1 MQTFKFSLLALGV
14 LLAATF
20 TGCDSPI
27 TVGLLPAP
35 DSSTIHVSGSGSV
48 TGEPDLAMLRLG
60 VSVERKS
67 VAEAR
72 EEAAS
77 AMTTVLESLTANGIA
92 ETDVQTQAFSIRPE
106 YDYDYDRDP
115 VQILRG
121 YRVSNDVTAKVRD
134 LETLSQVID
143 DAAAAG
149 GNVVLINS
157 IQFMIEDNT
166 ALATQ
171 ARILAVKDA
180 EAKAQTL
187 AKESG
192 VTIGK
197 PLAISEQTNTA
208 APPIAFDKAL
218 AAVAE
223 DASVTATPVQAGEL
237 TVTVN
242 ITVVYEIE

>member
-1 MQTFKFSLLALGV
+1 MQTFRFSLLALGV
-14 LLAATF
+14 LLVAMF

-27 TVGLLPAP
+27 TLGLLPAP
-35 DSSTIHVSGSGSV
+35 DSSTIHVTGSGSV
-48 TGEPDLAMLRLG
+48 TGEPDVALLHLG
-60 VSVERKS
+60 VSVERQS

-77 AMTTVLESLTANGIA
+77 AMTTVLDSLTANGIA
-92 ETDVQTQAFSIRPE
+92 ETDIQTQAFSIRPE
-106 YDYDYDRDP
+106 YDYDYNRDP
-115 VQILRG
+115 VQMLRG

-134 LETLSQVID
+134 LETLTQVID

-197 PLAISEQTNTA
+197 PLSISEQTSTA
-208 APPIAFDKAL
+208 APPIAFQRA

-223 DASVTATPVQAGEL
+223 ADASVTATPVQAGEL

>member
-77 AMTTVLESLTANGIA
+77 AMTTVLDSLTANGIV
-92 ETDVQTQAFSIRPE
+92 ETDVQDAGIQHPSRIR
-106 YDYDYDRDP
+106 
-115 VQILRG
+115 LRLRPG
-121 YRVSNDVTAKVRD
+121 SGADSAWVSGEQRCQRESAGFG
-134 LETLSQVID
+134 
-143 DAAAAG
+143 DAQPG
-149 GNVVLINS
+149 H
-157 IQFMIEDNT
+157 
-166 ALATQ
+166 
-171 ARILAVKDA
+171 R
-180 EAKAQTL
+180 
-187 AKESG
+187 
-192 VTIGK
+192 
-197 PLAISEQTNTA
+197 
-208 APPIAFDKAL
+208 
-218 AAVAE
+218 
-223 DASVTATPVQAGEL
+223 
-237 TVTVN
+237 
-242 ITVVYEIE
+242 

>member
-1 MQTFKFSLLALGV
+1 MQKFRLSLLVLGI

-20 TGCDSPI
+20 TGCDSAI

-35 DSSTIHVSGSGSV
+35 DSSTLHVSGSGSV
-48 TGEPDLAMLRLG
+48 TGEPDIAMLHLG

-67 VAEAR
+67 VGEAR

-77 AMTTVLESLTANGIA
+77 AMITVLDSLAANGIA
-92 ETDVQTQAFSIRPE
+92 ETDIQTQAFSIRPE
-106 YDYDYDRDP
+106 YDYDYNRDP

-121 YRVSNDVTAKVRD
+121 YRVNNEVTAKVRE

-157 IQFMIEDNT
+157 IQFMIEDTT

-171 ARILAVKDA
+171 ARVLAIKNA

-187 AKESG
+187 ATESG

-197 PLAISEQTNTA
+197 PLSISEQTSTA
-208 APPIAFDKAL
+208 APPIAFDRAL
-218 AAVAE
+218 AVVAE
-223 DASVTATPVQAGEL
+223 EASVTATPVQSGEL

>member
-1 MQTFKFSLLALGV
+1 MQKFRLSLLALGL

-20 TGCDSPI
+20 IGCDSAI

-35 DSSTIHVSGSGSV
+35 DSSTIHVTGSGSI
-48 TGEPDLAMLRLG
+48 TGEPDIAMLRLG
-60 VSVERKS
+60 VSVERKT

-72 EEAAS
+72 EEAAI
-77 AMTTVLESLTANGIA
+77 AMTTVLDSLKANGIA
-92 ETDVQTQAFSIRPE
+92 ETDIQTQAFSIRPE
-106 YDYDYDRDP
+106 YDYDYNRDP
-115 VQILRG
+115 VQMLRG
-121 YRVSNDVTAKVRD
+121 YRVSNDVTAKVRE

-143 DAAAAG
+143 DAATAG
-149 GNVVLINS
+149 GNVVLIHS

-171 ARILAVKDA
+171 ARALAVKDA

-197 PLAISEQTNTA
+197 PLSISEKTSIA
-208 APPIAFDKAL
+208 APPIAFDR
-218 AAVAE
+218 AAEEAAA

>member
-1 MQTFKFSLLALGV
+1 MQKFRFSLLALGL

-20 TGCDSPI
+20 IGCDSAI

-35 DSSTIHVSGSGSV
+35 DSSTIHVTGSGSI
-48 TGEPDLAMLRLG
+48 TGVPDIAMLRLG
-60 VSVERKS
+60 VSVERKT

-77 AMTTVLESLTANGIA
+77 AMTTVLDSLKANSIA
-92 ETDVQTQAFSIRPE
+92 ETDIQTQAFSIRPE
-106 YDYDYDRDP
+106 YDYDYNRDP
-115 VQILRG
+115 VQMLRG
-121 YRVSNDVTAKVRD
+121 YRVSNDVTAKVRE

-143 DAAAAG
+143 DAATAG
-149 GNVVLINS
+149 GDLVLIHS

-171 ARILAVKDA
+171 ARALAVKDA
-180 EAKAQTL
+180 AAKAQTL

-197 PLAISEQTNTA
+197 PLSISEQTSIA
-208 APPIAFDKAL
+208 APPIAFGR
-218 AAVAE
+218 AAEVAE
-223 DASVTATPVQAGEL
+223 ADASVTATPVQAGEL